1 MRRTLRALLNRRAAA
16 AARLLRRVGRRG
28 ACLLFL
34 ALVDVVYAISLY
46 DASPE
51 TRASSGFAFM
61 STLLPLS
68 AWAAV
73 WLAVGALCVGFAF
86 ARADRLAF
94 AAASLLKV
102 LWGTLYL
109 LGWALGV
116 IPRGYVA
123 AVLFL
128 GFAGFVQVIAGW
140 KEHRTEW
147 TSPSTSR

>member
-1 MRRTLRALLNRRAAA
+1 MTCRWDPLLA
-16 AARLLRRVGRRG
+16 RVGRRG
-28 ACLLFL
+28 ASLLFL
-34 ALVDVVYAISLY
+34 ALVDIVYAYSLY
-46 DASPE
+46 DVTPE
-51 TRASSGFAFM
+51 SRSNPGLVFLAA
-61 STLLPLS
+61 LLPLTV
-68 AWAAV
+68 WAAA
-73 WLAVGALCVGFAF
+73 WTAVGLVCAVYAF

-116 IPRGYVA
+116 VPRGYVA

-140 KEHRTEW
+140 MENRESKW
-147 TSPSTSR
+147 TPPSTSL